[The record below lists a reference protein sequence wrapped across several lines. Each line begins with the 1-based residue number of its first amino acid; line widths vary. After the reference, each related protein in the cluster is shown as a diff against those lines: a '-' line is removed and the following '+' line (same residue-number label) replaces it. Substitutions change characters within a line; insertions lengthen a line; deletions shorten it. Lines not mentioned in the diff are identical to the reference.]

1 MKISYSGS
9 NMNQRTKALVASY
22 LRSVLAAVLAVAST
36 GNYAPDDL
44 LKAALAAIVPP
55 LLRWANANDPSFGR
69 TN

>member
-1 MKISYSGS
+1 
-9 NMNQRTKALVASY
+9 MNQRTKALVASY

-44 LKAALAAIVPP
+44 LKAALAAIIPP
-55 LLRWANANDPSFGR
+55 LLRWANSNDPSFGR